1 LRYDILQRVRDEAW
15 NNRPEKKICSEFL
28 NVVVVLFLEASIDS
42 ISCASSVAPI
52 SGSSPES
59 DNEITP

>member
-1 LRYDILQRVRDEAW
+1 VRDEAW